1 MPTAQLSPFPR
12 LPRTGPDTT
21 PTIPVADCI
30 RDVRPYVAVQSLES
44 IALAAAAANGS
55 ASTARPP
62 LKLDWNESTIPPS
75 PKVIEAMMA
84 FMSGDHHVNWYPD
97 LTCTPLCS
105 RLSAYVG
112 VPEDHL
118 LVTNGSDDALD
129 LLCKTYL
136 NPEDRVVLPYP
147 TYTHFLVF
155 AGARGARFDPVTYD
169 DPFKGNID
177 RIISALTPWT
187 KLVYLVNPN
196 NPTGVQFTRAEIA
209 RLVRRA
215 PLSLVVVDEAYF
227 EFSGVSVADLTLE
240 FPNLVVTR
248 TFSKSFGIAGLRVGY
263 LVARPEVIT
272 DLRRVFNPKSVN
284 VLGQVAAAAA
294 LDDLGYQE
302 NYVSQARASR
312 VVLAKWLRGRGLEAR
327 ATPANWVMV
336 KVPDPTAFIRA
347 LEVRGV
353 YVRDRSSF
361 PQLGGWVRMSV
372 GTADQT
378 AQLCERLAEAIEELG
393 IG

>member
-1 MPTAQLSPFPR
+1 MPPATFSPFPK
-12 LPRTGPDTT
+12 LPRTAPDVV

-30 RDVRPYVAVQSLES
+30 RDVRPYVPVQSLEA
-44 IALAAAAANGS
+44 IGR
-55 ASTARPP
+55 ASDTGGHAEP

-75 PKVIEAMMA
+75 PKVIEAVMR

-97 LTCTPLCS
+97 LTCAPL
-105 RLSAYVG
+105 REALSHYVG
-112 VPEDHL
+112 VPDDHI

-169 DPFKGNID
+169 NPFEGRID
-177 RIISALTPWT
+177 RVISALTPWT

-196 NPTGVQFTRAEIA
+196 NPTGVQFTRDDVA

-227 EFSGVSVADLTLE
+227 EFSGVSVADLTME

-248 TFSKSFGIAGLRVGY
+248 TFSKSFGIAGLRIGY
-263 LVARPEVIT
+263 LVARPEVIE

-284 VLGQVAAAAA
+284 VLGQVAATAA
-294 LDDLGYQE
+294 LGDLTYHE
-302 NYVSQARASR
+302 NYVREARASR
-312 VVLAKWLRGRGLEAR
+312 EVLADWLRRRGFDAR
-327 ATPANWVMV
+327 STTANWVLV
-336 KVPDPTAFIRA
+336 KVPDPAAFVHA
-347 LEVRGV
+347 LEARHV
-353 YVRDRSSF
+353 YIRDRSNF
-361 PQLGGWVRMSV
+361 PQLAGWVRMSV
-372 GTADQT
+372 GTAEQT
-378 AQLCERLAEAIEELG
+378 GQLCDRLDDAFKELG
-393 IG
+393 IGRG